1 MLEKNDRLLVVVCH
15 PDDEILGC
23 GGLLLKAKSLN
34 INTCLLVLGEGDSSR
49 YKNIKSQKYLSIK
62 NKRHSSLLQIIK
74 KLNISEYVIEQRLCN
89 RFDTYPLLE
98 IVKVIEDLINKFKPN
113 ILLTH
118 DYCETNIDH
127 KICYDAVESACRPL
141 KNNPVKKIYSFE
153 IPCSSSFTFR
163 KKFIPNTYLDISNSI
178 EKKIKLF
185 SIYENELRKSP
196 HPRSIESLY
205 AFAKNRGM
213 QSGLNYAEAY
223 RLIRNII

>member
-1 MLEKNDRLLVVVCH
+1 MH
-15 PDDEILGC
+15 
-23 GGLLLKAKSLN
+23 S
-34 INTCLLVLGEGDSSR
+34 
-49 YKNIKSQKYLSIK
+49 
-62 NKRHSSLLQIIK
+62 RHSALLQIIK

-98 IVKVIEDLINKFKPN
+98 IVKLIEDLINKFKPN

-163 KKFIPNTYLDISNSI
+163 K
-178 EKKIKLF
+178 
-185 SIYENELRKSP
+185 IYSKYF
-196 HPRSIESLY
+196 PRY
-205 AFAKNRGM
+205 K
-213 QSGLNYAEAY
+213 
-223 RLIRNII
+223 